1 MIQRLRLK
9 ATIACFGAVHKLL
22 FGERNN
28 PSLKVTKSLIPFVFL
43 SCFGVT
49 QQLSFKYKQDSI
61 PGSLNLTARGGC
73 HKYGAINDVTS
84 VGRGSIQDV
93 NPMRCNL

>member
-1 MIQRLRLK
+1 M
-9 ATIACFGAVHKLL
+9 
-22 FGERNN
+22 
-28 PSLKVTKSLIPFVFL
+28 STKCGFPNYLMSTNKGNEIIFL
-43 SCFGVT
+43 NKIIVI
-49 QQLSFKYKQDSI
+49 QDSI
-61 PGSLNLTARGGC
+61 PGSLNLNARGGC